1 METASVTSTNTVS
14 LEISRGNRVIIDKGS
29 IHCHFRLW
37 YLWEF
42 LPQPNR
48 DNSRLCCSKIT
59 KWGEI
64 LFPSESLPQP
74 SLSILCLPTPKVIS
88 MSSMPLMSLK
98 GEMPVD
104 EVETFPHHLV

>member
-14 LEISRGNRVIIDKGS
+14 LEISCGNRVIIDKGS

-59 KWGEI
+59 KWGEST
-64 LFPSESLPQP
+64 FPLRIVASTKSINSVPPDSES
-74 SLSILCLPTPKVIS
+74 
-88 MSSMPLMSLK
+88 
-98 GEMPVD
+98 
-104 EVETFPHHLV
+104 HLDVLDALDALDALDVAEG